1 MKVRT
6 QFFVALGAAVLLF
19 VIAFATGRRFRAQED
34 PDPRASSFATGRMG
48 VSGLYEAL
56 DRLGVTTDRWRERP
70 VLFAGRTT
78 GDSAGSAATFAV
90 IAPSRPVSS
99 RERVAIIRMLTVTTG
114 SNLLLAGESRE
125 SLMPCLGYALE
136 VNVFDSVRVARPR
149 TPVDSAAAW
158 VHAHLVPLS
167 DSARKA
173 MDAEEPSMDG
183 AACPRPAVRAVDTLL
198 VTPKG
203 FPVMLQ
209 LTVANGRRALLVA
222 DAALLRNRQL
232 RRSSTGPFVLETV
245 RALGTRVTFDEY
257 HHGHGSGGS
266 MAGVAMD
273 WSVRH
278 PVGWMI
284 WQLVAVGLLALLA
297 SGVRFGP
304 VRAAIPRQ
312 RRSPLEHV
320 RALATALAAARG
332 HREAVAAMVRG
343 LRRRLAATSSG
354 AATRDDWRRWLDTL
368 VVNAPNPRVRESAE
382 RLQRV
387 ANDSQQAVS
396 ETAVLGAAH
405 AVEDVW
411 QSLRP

>member
-183 AACPRPAVRAVDTLL
+183 AAGPCSWPMPRCCATANCGARRPAHLSS
-198 VTPKG
+198 
-203 FPVMLQ
+203 
-209 LTVANGRRALLVA
+209 GRYGRWALA
-222 DAALLRNRQL
+222 SPSTSTITGTGAAGRWRGW
-232 RRSSTGPFVLETV
+232 RWTG
-245 RALGTRVTFDEY
+245 ACGTRW
-257 HHGHGSGGS
+257 GG
-266 MAGVAMD
+266 
-273 WSVRH
+273 
-278 PVGWMI
+278 
-284 WQLVAVGLLALLA
+284 
-297 SGVRFGP
+297 
-304 VRAAIPRQ
+304 
-312 RRSPLEHV
+312 
-320 RALATALAAARG
+320 
-332 HREAVAAMVRG
+332 
-343 LRRRLAATSSG
+343 
-354 AATRDDWRRWLDTL
+354 
-368 VVNAPNPRVRESAE
+368 
-382 RLQRV
+382 
-387 ANDSQQAVS
+387 
-396 ETAVLGAAH
+396 
-405 AVEDVW
+405 
-411 QSLRP
+411 